1 MELKDEVV
9 GLDVHD
15 MCELQLTLHAEKAY
29 RELIKGYQ
37 SIMKEKSLVKKN
49 NLKYKFI

>member
-9 GLDVHD
+9 GLDSHD
-15 MCELQLTLHAEKAY
+15 MCELQLRLYAEKAY
-29 RELIKGYQ
+29 RELIKGFQ
-37 SIMKEKSLVKKN
+37 SIRKEKSFVKKN